1 MHVVLGSISIWTLY
15 ALVSCVSVSCLSMA
29 KKVRWELV
37 YDPMPNDESFER
49 FSAAD
54 HHATVNVIQQQDDQ
68 QRQRD
73 EQQQQQQLWRHRD
86 EQQQQQL
93 WRHRDEQ
100 QKRHHHRQLQQQKRD
115 EWQQRRSNSGDSRY
129 VDSVSVAASEV
140 CNCTQRTTIHRLTQN
155 HYPKEL
161 LSVTCSGNWC
171 KTASY
176 LVPVLLKSNTQPVEN
191 QEDLPDELQQNVNHW
206 KFDPVS
212 IPVACYCS
220 IK

>member
-1 MHVVLGSISIWTLY
+1 
-15 ALVSCVSVSCLSMA
+15 MA

-37 YDPMPNDESFER
+37 YDPMPNEDTFDR
-49 FSAAD
+49 FAAAD
-54 HHATVNVIQQQDDQ
+54 HQAAVNMIQQRDEQ

-73 EQQQQQQLWRHRD
+73 E
-86 EQQQQQL
+86 QQQQL

-115 EWQQRRSNSGDSRY
+115 EWQQRRSSSNSESRF

>member
-1 MHVVLGSISIWTLY
+1 MNVVLGSISIWTLY

-37 YDPMPNDESFER
+37 YDPMPNEDTFDR
-49 FSAAD
+49 FTAAD
-54 HHATVNVIQQQDDQ
+54 HYAAVNMIQQRDEQ

-86 EQQQQQL
+86 K
-93 WRHRDEQ
+93 Q

-115 EWQQRRSNSGDSRY
+115 EWQQRRSSSNSESRF
-129 VDSVSVAASEV
+129 VDSVSVPASEI
-140 CNCTQRTTIHRLTQN
+140 CNCTQKTTIHRLTQN

-176 LVPVLLKSNTQPVEN
+176 LVPVLLKSNTQSVDN
-191 QEDLPDELQQNVNHW
+191 QEDLPDELQQNINHW
-206 KFDPVS
+206 MFDPVS

>member
-1 MHVVLGSISIWTLY
+1 MHVVLGSIPIWTLY

-29 KKVRWELV
+29 QKVRWELV
-37 YDPMPNDESFER
+37 YDPMLNDESFDR
-49 FSAAD
+49 FVAAD
-54 HHATVNVIQQQDDQ
+54 HHATAKMIQPRDDQ

-73 EQQQQQQLWRHRD
+73 E
-86 EQQQQQL
+86 QQL

-100 QKRHHHRQLQQQKRD
+100 QKRHRHRQLQQQKRD
-115 EWQQRRSNSGDSRY
+115 EWQQRRSSSNSDSRY
-129 VDSVSVAASEV
+129 VDSVSVPASEI
-140 CNCTQRTTIHRLTQN
+140 CNCTQKTTIHRLTQN

-176 LVPVLLKSNTQPVEN
+176 LVPVLLRSSTQLAEN
-191 QEDLPDELQQNVNHW
+191 QEELPDELQQNVNHW
-206 KFDPVS
+206 TFDSVR

>member
-1 MHVVLGSISIWTLY
+1 MHVVLGSISIWTLC

-37 YDPMPNDESFER
+37 YDPMPNDESFDR
-49 FSAAD
+49 FAAAD
-54 HHATVNVIQQQDDQ
+54 HHATVKLIQQRDEQQRQRDEQQRQRDEQ

-73 EQQQQQQLWRHRD
+73 EQQQQWRYRD
-86 EQQQQQL
+86 EQQQ
-93 WRHRDEQ
+93 
-100 QKRHHHRQLQQQKRD
+100 RHHHHHQQQQQKRD
-115 EWQQRRSNSGDSRY
+115 EWQQRRGSNSDSRY
-129 VDSVSVAASEV
+129 ADSVSEA
-140 CNCTQRTTIHRLTQN
+140 CNCTEIPKVYNLTKN

-161 LSVTCSGNWC
+161 MSVTCSGNWC

-176 LVPVLLKSNTQPVEN
+176 HVPVLLKSNTQQVEN
-191 QEDLPDELQQNVNHW
+191 QDDLPDELQQNVNHW
-206 KFDPVS
+206 KFDSVR